1 MALAHTTA
9 GLIREVSRVGQH
21 KIGYTVLTVL
31 VFFASVALLAV
42 LDLLPERKEAALAT
56 APVVETVD
64 SAIVAPELPVR
75 VEIPSIKLATVVAN
89 PESTEVAVLDSAL
102 HDGAV
107 RYPLSAKLG
116 EDGNVIVFGHSS
128 YLPVVNNPAYK
139 TFNEIQ
145 KLKSGDQ
152 ILVIGETHT
161 FVYAVESVNS
171 ANAGTDAI
179 PLTVSGSVLTLATCD
194 SFGKSSSRFI
204 VTAKFVESYPN
215 AS

>member
-31 VFFASVALLAV
+31 VFFASVSLLAV

-56 APVVETVD
+56 APVVEAVD
-64 SAIVAPELPVR
+64 SANVAPELPVR

-89 PESTEVAVLDSAL
+89 PESTEVSVLDNAL

-107 RYPLSAKLG
+107 RYPRSSKLG
-116 EDGNVIVFGHSS
+116 EAGNVIVFGHSS

-161 FVYAVESVNS
+161 FVYAVETVNS

-194 SFGKSSSRFI
+194 SFGKASSRFI

>member
-9 GLIREVSRVGQH
+9 GLIREVSRIGQH

-31 VFFASVALLAV
+31 VFFASVSLLAV

-56 APVVETVD
+56 APVVEAVD
-64 SAIVAPELPVR
+64 SVIVAPELPVR
-75 VEIPSIKLATVVAN
+75 VEIPSIKLAAVVAN
-89 PESTEVAVLDSAL
+89 PESTEVSVLDSAL
-102 HDGAV
+102 HEGAV

-152 ILVIGETHT
+152 ILVIGTAHT
-161 FVYAVESVNS
+161 FVYAVETVHS

-194 SFGKSSSRFI
+194 SFGKSSARFI
-204 VTAKFVESYPN
+204 VTAKLVESYPN

>member
-9 GLIREVSRVGQH
+9 GLIREVSRVSQH

-31 VFFASVALLAV
+31 VFFASVSLLAV
-42 LDLLPERKEAALAT
+42 LDLLPERKEPALAT
-56 APVVETVD
+56 APVVETPD
-64 SAIVAPELPVR
+64 SAIVVPELPVR
-75 VEIPSIKLATVVAN
+75 VEIPSIKLSTVVAN
-89 PESTEVAVLDSAL
+89 PESTEVSVLDSAL
-102 HDGAV
+102 HEGAV

-116 EDGNVIVFGHSS
+116 EAGNVIVFGHSS

-194 SFGKSSSRFI
+194 SFGKSSGRFI
-204 VTAKFVESYPN
+204 VTAKLVESYPN